1 MHNGKYR
8 RKRKKWV
15 MLTVAM
21 LLLLAAGVGGSIA
34 YLLDKTDMVNN
45 TFTPGRVTVD
55 IAEEKTP
62 TTKSNIRVQNT
73 GNVPAYIR
81 VTLVTYWTDA
91 DNKVVPQPDGGSVST
106 PSVKPGWSCA
116 DNIYYYNSS
125 VAPGDLTDAM
135 LVARSIQYLV
145 YHLVHQC
152 PLVGIAAANHIVQ
165 GPRGLGYIS
174 LLILRTARHN
184 DGMHLDRRH
193 LAVLGIAEVV
203 LMNLHAHLRLSD
215 RLDSILLQVPH
226 GLIQLEFVGG
236 IVEATLHRLVKLLA
250 AHSHHLLDIPYL
262 QRKQSEE

>member
-116 DNIYYYNSS
+116 DNIYYYNSI

-135 LVARSIQYLV
+135 LDPITIQAPAGYTCHIDV
-145 YHLVHQC
+145 YAE
-152 PLVGIAAANHIVQ
+152 GIQAEGIQAGSAQNAWNAAK
-165 GPRGLGYIS
+165 
-174 LLILRTARHN
+174 
-184 DGMHLDRRH
+184 
-193 LAVLGIAEVV
+193 
-203 LMNLHAHLRLSD
+203 
-215 RLDSILLQVPH
+215 
-226 GLIQLEFVGG
+226 GG
-236 IVEATLHRLVKLLA
+236 
-250 AHSHHLLDIPYL
+250 
-262 QRKQSEE
+262 